1 LKRLEHDAQKT
12 ASKPVPLPP
21 LLKRTSAGKI
31 QIWQISVAFGDACTA
46 VITTTQGLM
55 DGKQQTYEEVISK
68 GKNIERAKE
77 TTPYEQAMAEAQSKW
92 DEKLN
97 RKHYGT
103 AVAQSEVKREIVPM
117 LAQVYKKSL
126 KKVHWGEKNI

>member
-31 QIWQISVAFGDACTA
+31 QIWQISVAFGDADTA
-46 VITTTQGLM
+46 VITTTQGLI

-77 TTPYEQAMAEAQSKW
+77 TTPYEQAMAEAQGKW
-92 DEKLN
+92 NE
-97 RKHYGT
+97 
-103 AVAQSEVKREIVPM
+103 
-117 LAQVYKKSL
+117 
-126 KKVHWGEKNI
+126 